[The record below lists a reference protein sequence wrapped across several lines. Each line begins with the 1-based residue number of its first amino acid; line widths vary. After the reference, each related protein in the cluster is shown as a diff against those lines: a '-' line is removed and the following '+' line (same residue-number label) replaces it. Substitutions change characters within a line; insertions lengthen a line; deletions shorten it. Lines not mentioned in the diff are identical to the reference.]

1 MTQVD
6 FHFNAPEK
14 LPYVYRL
21 LRKATGQGR
30 KVGVLADQDTCHLL
44 SQALWNL
51 NATDFVSHC
60 SLRDPAHL
68 LAHSSVIYSSDWALL
83 SQQSQL
89 DVYLNMNDLAPE
101 NLSGVNRLIEV
112 VGPEERDKASAR
124 QRWKQYAQLGFQINR
139 FDLAAVVQN
148 QAA

>member
-14 LPYVYRL
+14 LPYVCRL

-101 NLSGVNRLIEV
+101 NLYGVNRLSEV